1 MLKRDDPTLKMY
13 DLINFSQLTDPKYS
27 KYQTS
32 ARISLDRS
40 LAIVKDIEEEKVS
53 TTSSGLLARTNSKMS
68 KDVNKDEPLD
78 RVTRYVH
85 TIRNKRNEMKND

>member
-13 DLINFSQLTDPKYS
+13 DLINFSQFTDPKYS

-40 LAIVKDIEEEKVS
+40 LAIVKDIEEEIED
-53 TTSSGLLARTNSKMS
+53 GWTNPEIISYLEDNRS
-68 KDVNKDEPLD
+68 LWDEEPMD
-78 RVTRYVH
+78 DYPEGYDPE
-85 TIRNKRNEMKND
+85 IN